1 MAEFSQSKAKKVME
15 EYLISHYD
23 LSHTLELN
31 NSDGGL
37 GYGKEVFDEIAPP
50 VRLCIVRGLWRR
62 DCSNVTFM
70 QECLDIPQSTV
81 SQHLGKL
88 RQAGIIQG
96 ERNGLEICY
105 SLKDPLIEEILK
117 IMFEENKA

>member
-1 MAEFSQSKAKKVME
+1 MIEYKEQLTELAEKLKV
-15 EYLISHYD
+15 
-23 LSHTLELN
+23 
-31 NSDGGL
+31 
-37 GYGKEVFDEIAPP
+37 IAHP

-62 DCSNVTFM
+62 GCCNVTFM

-88 RQAGIIQG
+88 RQAGI
-96 ERNGLEICY
+96 GLEICY

-117 IMFEENKA
+117 IMFEEKNV

>member
-1 MAEFSQSKAKKVME
+1 MIEDKEQLAELAEKLKV
-15 EYLISHYD
+15 
-23 LSHTLELN
+23 
-31 NSDGGL
+31 
-37 GYGKEVFDEIAPP
+37 IAHP

-62 DCSNVTFM
+62 GCCNVTFM

-117 IMFEENKA
+117 IMFEEKNV

>member
-1 MAEFSQSKAKKVME
+1 MIEYKEQLTELAEKLKV
-15 EYLISHYD
+15 
-23 LSHTLELN
+23 
-31 NSDGGL
+31 
-37 GYGKEVFDEIAPP
+37 IAHP

-62 DCSNVTFM
+62 GCCNVTFM

-105 SLKDPLIEEILK
+105 SLKDPLIEKILK
-117 IMFEENKA
+117 IMFEEKNV

>member
-1 MAEFSQSKAKKVME
+1 MIEDKERLRELAEKLKV
-15 EYLISHYD
+15 
-23 LSHTLELN
+23 
-31 NSDGGL
+31 
-37 GYGKEVFDEIAPP
+37 IAHP
-50 VRLCIVRGLWRR
+50 VWLCIVRGLWRR
-62 DCSNVTFM
+62 GCSNVTFM

-117 IMFEENKA
+117 IMFEEKNV